1 MAGSETDH
9 KQRGIM
15 PRAFE
20 DVFRSI
26 EGDSVKTQFLVRA
39 SYLEIYNE
47 EIRDLLS
54 KNPKNKL
61 DLHEKP
67 DSGVYVRDLS
77 YFAVKNTQ
85 EIQDV
90 MTIGQKNR
98 SVRETNMNAHS
109 SRSHSLFTI
118 TVERSEIGAD
128 GKPHIRVGKLNMV
141 DLAGSERLAKTG
153 ATGDGLKEA
162 TKINLSLSTLCHV
175 ISALT
180 DPKSTYIP
188 YRDSKLTRLLQDS
201 LGGNTKTV
209 MISNIG
215 PADYNYD
222 ETMNTLRYASRAK
235 NIQNKP
241 RINEDPKDALLR
253 EYQDEVQKLREQL
266 ILIQS
271 GMDPTALM
279 KKHGVVGKQIIE
291 VEKVI
296 QIEDKEK
303 MREFEQKIHK
313 EKEEIKKRTEEEKRR
328 IEQEKNLKEEEKH
341 QLLEELKKREEEQEK
356 AKNKQQ
362 KLIQKLKK
370 MEEKMIAGSQVME
383 VAKKQQKELLKTKK
397 ELEKERVQEEELQKQ
412 LQEKE
417 KNRMKIMRKF
427 NSLQEELEFT
437 NQKLESLWKEYQE
450 SANEC
455 NNVKDDFDRERNDM
469 YDTIYE
475 LSNQLKLKNLIIENF
490 IQPEEVKKMEKMI
503 EWNDELN
510 DWVIRTPGFKEL
522 KSGSKRPQSAVG
534 MKRPTSEY
542 SRIAKGLGDLNPRYK
557 FDNILQLDL
566 DMPERTTE
574 DYEGMPSAKV
584 QQAIQ
589 AILNDDDTQAESIP
603 ITTLVNFQD
612 SLLTEEEEKKQVTRL
627 KSAKRPKSAKK
638 KQTE

>member
-1 MAGSETDH
+1 MQPVAVPPKKAQSESVKVCVRCRPMSQEEMNKGHQVVVELTKRSGEIFVRRPYAEEAPKQFTFDSVFDWTSTQQEIYEETSAPIIANVLEGYNGTIFAYGQTGTGKTHTMAGSETNH
-9 KQRGIM
+9 KERGIM
-15 PRAFE
+15 PRSFE
-20 DVFRSI
+20 DVFKSI

-77 YFAVKNTQ
+77 YFAVKNVQ

-90 MTIGQKNR
+90 MIIGQKNR

-118 TVERSEIGAD
+118 TVERSELGAD

-209 MISNIG
+209 MISNVG

-266 ILIQS
+266 IMIQS

-279 KKHGVVGKQIIE
+279 KKHGVLGKQIIE

-296 QIEDKEK
+296 
-303 MREFEQKIHK
+303 
-313 EKEEIKKRTEEEKRR
+313 
-328 IEQEKNLKEEEKH
+328 
-341 QLLEELKKREEEQEK
+341 
-356 AKNKQQ
+356 
-362 KLIQKLKK
+362 
-370 MEEKMIAGSQVME
+370 
-383 VAKKQQKELLKTKK
+383 
-397 ELEKERVQEEELQKQ
+397 
-412 LQEKE
+412 
-417 KNRMKIMRKF
+417 
-427 NSLQEELEFT
+427 
-437 NQKLESLWKEYQE
+437 
-450 SANEC
+450 
-455 NNVKDDFDRERNDM
+455 
-469 YDTIYE
+469 
-475 LSNQLKLKNLIIENF
+475 
-490 IQPEEVKKMEKMI
+490 
-503 EWNDELN
+503 
-510 DWVIRTPGFKEL
+510 
-522 KSGSKRPQSAVG
+522 
-534 MKRPTSEY
+534 
-542 SRIAKGLGDLNPRYK
+542 
-557 FDNILQLDL
+557 
-566 DMPERTTE
+566 
-574 DYEGMPSAKV
+574 
-584 QQAIQ
+584 
-589 AILNDDDTQAESIP
+589 
-603 ITTLVNFQD
+603 
-612 SLLTEEEEKKQVTRL
+612 
-627 KSAKRPKSAKK
+627 
-638 KQTE
+638 